1 MLVGM
6 WSATL
11 LQLFLV
17 LQDAAFMSPSIQL
30 LCSLNGT
37 VDELPPFFERME
49 VWGEEHDVPP
59 ALIASFGLML
69 DELLTNVAMHAY
81 QSKGGPVAVQIDFI
95 APAHLRAL
103 LRDEGPA
110 YDPTAAAEVD
120 VNAPIEEREIGGL
133 GVHFVR
139 NLADQ
144 FAYRRDGHVNEV
156 LVSRTL
162 PAKA

>member
-1 MLVGM
+1 
-6 WSATL
+6 
-11 LQLFLV
+11 
-17 LQDAAFMSPSIQL
+17 MSPSSQL

-81 QSKGGPVAVQIDFI
+81 QGKGGPVAVQIDFI

-110 YDPTAAAEVD
+110 YDPTAAAEV
-120 VNAPIEEREIGGL
+120 AHEML
-133 GVHFVR
+133 
-139 NLADQ
+139 
-144 FAYRRDGHVNEV
+144 
-156 LVSRTL
+156 
-162 PAKA
+162 